1 MQDNPTATLTLN
13 RKKLGIHLVIGLV
26 IAACAIGFGR
36 LHVPHHYLLALY
48 IFAGIYPFI
57 ILCEALLFFIN
68 PYEITVNEDGL
79 YIKGFDTVPWN
90 KIASVDYVDNFT
102 SKYSWARLRVDFL
115 ATQYQKAPRIQGSW
129 RTKITDDGLALHAV
143 FSISPW
149 LATISPWTIERLAR
163 LYMSKNPPTVYQGS

>member
-1 MQDNPTATLTLN
+1 M
-13 RKKLGIHLVIGLV
+13 
-26 IAACAIGFGR
+26 GFGR
-36 LHVPHHYLLALY
+36 LYVPHHYHLALY

-57 ILCEALLFFIN
+57 ILIEAFLFFVN
-68 PYEITVNEDGL
+68 PYKITVTKDGL
-79 YIKGFDTVPWN
+79 DIEGYENVPWN
-90 KIASVDYVDNFT
+90 KVALVDYVDNFT

-115 ATQYQKAPRIQGSW
+115 VTQQYQKAPRIQGSW

-163 LYMSKNPPTVYQGS
+163 LYMSKNPPTAYQGS